1 MVNRWNARFAGTKYS
16 IEMVLSSDM
25 PAHNLLDELF
35 S

>member
-1 MVNRWNARFAGTKYS
+1 MITRWNARFGETKYS
-16 IEMVLSSDM
+16 IEMVLESDM